1 MADLKITDADAG
13 IRDGELGVF
22 REGSD
27 LSVSMEKRWGKIV
40 MYLPCMC
47 IILKLKHWSVLK
59 VDRQP
64 QVFPKRLFYIV
75 N

>member
-1 MADLKITDADAG
+1 MTDLEITDADAG
-13 IRDGELGVF
+13 TRDVELGVF

-27 LSVSMEKRWGKIV
+27 LSVSMEKRRGKIV

-47 IILKLKHWSVLK
+47 IILKLKHWSVLN

-64 QVFPKRLFYIV
+64 QGSPKRLFYI
-75 N
+75 